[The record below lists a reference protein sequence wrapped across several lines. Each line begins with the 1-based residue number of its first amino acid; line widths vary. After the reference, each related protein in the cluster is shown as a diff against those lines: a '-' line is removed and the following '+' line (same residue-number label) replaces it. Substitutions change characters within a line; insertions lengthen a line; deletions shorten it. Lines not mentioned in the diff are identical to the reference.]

1 MAYIDYTAFTGF
13 DFTDFGNDE
22 TKVLTCWV
30 QDFNDR
36 LPFYAT
42 SLKDFMN
49 PPWELEP
56 VKPPT
61 LMFPKTNLLANQQY
75 SCFWDALPSYSA
87 AIGLSILTLSSLI

>member
-49 PPWELEP
+49 PP
-56 VKPPT
+56 
-61 LMFPKTNLLANQQY
+61 
-75 SCFWDALPSYSA
+75 
-87 AIGLSILTLSSLI
+87 